1 MAYIPGYRGVQA
13 GYNDEAAYKRF
24 QAAFKDQT
32 DHRIGPGQY
41 YQSDS
46 SQFKTVAGINPNE
59 PGWGNYVEP
68 GWQLIGYGGDPGGR
82 RETKYGSY
90 TNPDTTFAILERL
103 NPAAPAPAPA
113 PPPPAAPPAPP
124 QISPEAQ
131 AYRAEADAKLAEAQK
146 MLDTF
151 KIEQNRAE
159 EARKLQEEMM
169 IKSQAAMASN
179 LAMSQRTPNLQISP
193 ASQTPQTAG
202 TQPFKRRR
210 PMLDSAS
217 PLASSLN
224 IGTSNLLNV

>member
-1 MAYIPGYRGVQA
+1 MAIETWSPSQYSPFSGSYIGKPEGEGWEIT
-13 GYNDEAAYKRF
+13 GYNQRRVPSRMGSGFRTVNVPIYTR
-24 QAAFKDQT
+24 QAQ
-32 DHRIGPGQY
+32 
-41 YQSDS
+41 
-46 SQFKTVAGINPNE
+46 
-59 PGWGNYVEP
+59 
-68 GWQLIGYGGDPGGR
+68 
-82 RETKYGSY
+82 
-90 TNPDTTFAILERL
+90 
-103 NPAAPAPAPA
+103 PAPAPAPAPA
-113 PPPPAAPPAPP
+113 PPAPPAPP
-124 QISPEAQ
+124 QPSPESV

-202 TQPFKRRR
+202 TQSFKRRR

>member
-1 MAYIPGYRGVQA
+1 MAIETWSPKVMGFGFGNFAGQKPEGEGWQITGY
-13 GYNDEAAYKRF
+13 DER
-24 QAAFKDQT
+24 
-32 DHRIGPGQY
+32 RIAMNPSRMGSG
-41 YQSDS
+41 
-46 SQFKTVAGINPNE
+46 FKTVRVPI
-59 PGWGNYVEP
+59 
-68 GWQLIGYGGDPGGR
+68 
-82 RETKYGSY
+82 Y
-90 TNPDTTFAILERL
+90 TRMGQPA
-103 NPAAPAPAPA
+103 PAPAAAPAPAPA
-113 PPPPAAPPAPP
+113 PAAPPAPP
-124 QISPEAQ
+124 QLSPEAQ

-210 PMLDSAS
+210 LQMMQPGTQTLSG
-217 PLASSLN
+217 LN
-224 IGTSNLLNV
+224 IGTSNTLNI